1 MSVPRIRIGND
12 FKLNW
17 EVELGGVKPDLGNV
31 LSKKLLLKRF
41 REVVEITEYK
51 TVGNVVSIEFT
62 PEMLPNTGS
71 YILELHYVLDDIT
84 FADNDRKCAVD
95 TDAFVIVARTAD
107 ADDPSEFTITTD
119 MAIGYQGKNAYEVWL
134 ETHEGTEEDYF
145 TWLREP
151 SVTAGAYATTQGDYA
166 LAQGNYAKAQGNYAK
181 EQGEYVAGL
190 QILNSVVYDE
200 TEYNEI

>member
-1 MSVPRIRIGND
+1 MKVPRIRKDND

-31 LSKKLLLKRF
+31 VSKRLLLKRF

-84 FADNDRKCAVD
+84 LADNDRKCAVD
-95 TDAFVIVARTAD
+95 TDAFVIVPRTAD

-119 MAIGYQGKNAYEVWL
+119 MAIGYQGKSAYELWL

-145 TWLREP
+145 SWLREP
-151 SVTAGAYATTQGDYA
+151 SVTAGAYATEQGD
-166 LAQGNYAKAQGNYAK
+166 YAKAQGDYAK
-181 EQGEYVAGL
+181 EQGDYVAGL
-190 QILNSVVYDE
+190 QILNSVEYGE